1 MEHKIVIL
9 TKSAMHKGFCVAGI
23 DIDSGTWVRLVS
35 DKNGS
40 PLGKNY
46 TAYRNTIGECQ
57 PLDVV
62 SVNIIAK
69 VPIRNQQENFQINA
83 ESMYKL
89 GTCSLSQ
96 VLHIHQA
103 ENHQYIFGN
112 ALKRLTENNMQGFNF
127 NHSLILVYVHDLIF
141 TTSDYGKNKANF
153 IYNDIQY
160 KYMSVTDPEY
170 FAEKIADGTKFR
182 NAYLVVSMP
191 KEPHERDGY
200 YYKLI
205 AKIFPA

>member
-40 PLGKNY
+40 PLNAYY
-46 TAYRNTIGECQ
+46 TAYCNTNGECR
-57 PLDVV
+57 PLNVV
-62 SVNIIAK
+62 SVNIIAN
-69 VPIRNQQENFQINA
+69 VPIHNQRENCQISA

-89 GTCSLSQ
+89 GTCENIHQ
-96 VLHIHQA
+96 VLQFHQA

-153 IYNDIQY
+153 IYNGIQY

-191 KEPHERDGY
+191 KDSFQGY
-200 YYKLI
+200 YYKFI